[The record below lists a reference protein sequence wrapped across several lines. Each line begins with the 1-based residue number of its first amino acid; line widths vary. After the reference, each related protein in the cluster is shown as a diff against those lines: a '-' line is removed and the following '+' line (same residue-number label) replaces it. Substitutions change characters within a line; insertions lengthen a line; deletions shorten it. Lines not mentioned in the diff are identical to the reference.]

1 LLVVNGAKDTQ
12 VPIADLHLVAQTV
25 PGAPKEAWI
34 NPEGRHMG
42 SDNKIGSEDIKAQIV
57 TPWLVKKL
65 KE

>member
-1 LLVVNGAKDTQ
+1 MQSCTCITPVHPVT
-12 VPIADLHLVAQTV
+12 ADRTL

-42 SDNKIGSEDIKAQIV
+42 SDAKMGSEDIRNEVV
-57 TPWLVKKL
+57 TPWLVKML